1 MGPIIPLFE
10 ISEEINLLIAF
21 LIGLGFGFALEQAG
35 FSSSRKLAGMFY
47 GYDITVLKVFFTAAI
62 TAMLGLLFMNY
73 LGMIDMSIV
82 YVNDYFMSSAIIGG
96 IIMGAGFIIGGFC
109 PGTSVCAAAIGKID
123 AMYFIGGSL
132 IGILLFGQTYPL
144 WEKLHNA
151 QHLGSLKL
159 SDSIGVSDGILG
171 LLVIAAAVVMFWV
184 GEMAERRFKR
194 EDINN
199 EI

>member
-21 LIGLGFGFALEQAG
+21 LIGLGFGFSLEQAG

-82 YVNDYFMSSAIIGG
+82 YVNDYYMSSAIIGG
-96 IIMGAGFIIGGFC
+96 VIMGAGFIIGGFC

-123 AMYFIGGSL
+123 AIYFIGGSL

-144 WEKLHNA
+144 WEKLHNS
-151 QHLGSLKL
+151 QHLGSIKL

-194 EDINN
+194 EDISK

>member
-47 GYDITVLKVFFTAAI
+47 GYDITVLKVFFTAAL

-73 LGMIDMSIV
+73 LGMIDMSII
-82 YVNDYFMSSAIIGG
+82 YVNDYFVSSAIIGG
-96 IIMGAGFIIGGFC
+96 VIMGAGFIIGGFC
-109 PGTSVCAAAIGKID
+109 PGTSVCAMAIGKID

-144 WEKLHNA
+144 WEKLHNS
-151 QHLGSLKL
+151 QHLGSIKL
-159 SDSIGVSDGILG
+159 SDSLGISDGILG
-171 LLVIAAAVVMFWV
+171 LLVIGAAVVMFWV

-194 EDINN
+194 DDITK
-199 EI
+199 EL

>member
-21 LIGLGFGFALEQAG
+21 LIGLGFGFSLEQAG

-96 IIMGAGFIIGGFC
+96 VIMGAGFIIGGFC

-144 WEKLHNA
+144 WEKLHNS
-151 QHLGSLKL
+151 QHLGSIKL

-194 EDINN
+194 EDISK

>member
-194 EDINN
+194 EDINK

>member
-21 LIGLGFGFALEQAG
+21 LIGLGFGFVLEQAG

-82 YVNDYFMSSAIIGG
+82 YVNQYYMSSAIVGG
-96 IIMGAGFIIGGFC
+96 VIMGAGFIIGGFC

-132 IGILLFGQTYPL
+132 LGIMLFGQTYPL
-144 WEKLHNA
+144 WEELHNS
-151 QHLGSLKL
+151 HFLGSLKL
-159 SDSIGVSDGILG
+159 SDTLGLSDGILG
-171 LLVIAAAVVMFWV
+171 LIVIAAAVMMFWL
-184 GEMAERRFKR
+184 GELAEKRFKR
-194 EDINN
+194 EDISK

>member
-62 TAMLGLLFMNY
+62 VAMLGLLFMNY
-73 LGMIDMSIV
+73 MGMIDMSIV
-82 YVNDYFMSSAIIGG
+82 YVNEYYMSSAIIGG
-96 IIMGAGFIIGGFC
+96 VIMGAGFIIGGFC

-132 IGILLFGQTYPL
+132 IGILIFGQTYPL
-144 WEKLHNA
+144 WEKLYNA
-151 QHLGSLKL
+151 QYLGSLKL
-159 SDSIGVSDGILG
+159 SDSLGMKDGILG
-171 LLVIAAAVVMFWV
+171 LLVIVAAIIMFWL
-184 GEMAERRFKR
+184 GEMAEKRFKR
-194 EDINN
+194 DDIRN